1 MRTKTHKHAFLTLI
15 GAILLT
21 SFITIGCNNEKK
33 KPDTTPATDTKT
45 VTPPKTD
52 TIPVEDTGN
61 GKELDPP
68 KRPGGTN

>member
-33 KPDTTPATDTKT
+33 KPDTTPPVETKT
-45 VTPPKTD
+45 TTVPVND
-52 TIPVEDTGN
+52 TIPVSDSDHP
-61 GKELDPP
+61 KELDPP
-68 KRPGGTN
+68 KKPVGN